1 MEKIK
6 ATVELTIFNCLFP
19 IILFEVDH
27 KNCLKRN
34 RDKSSAF
41 NGVGGGNFLEMSMVF
56 TQKMTRTSRRH
67 RPILCCRLK
76 VMYVISKIDT
86 SFAKLPNAAAVTRC
100 QYIKFKIVNCFLV
113 DNEN

>member
-1 MEKIK
+1 M
-6 ATVELTIFNCLFP
+6 AW
-19 IILFEVDH
+19 
-27 KNCLKRN
+27 
-34 RDKSSAF
+34 
-41 NGVGGGNFLEMSMVF
+41 GVGGYFLEMGMVF

-86 SFAKLPNAAAVTRC
+86 SFAKLPDAAAVTRC
-100 QYIKFKIVNCFLV
+100 LYIKFKTVNCFLV

>member
-41 NGVGGGNFLEMSMVF
+41 NGVGGEFFGNEHGFYAED
-56 TQKMTRTSRRH
+56 
-67 RPILCCRLK
+67 
-76 VMYVISKIDT
+76 DT
-86 SFAKLPNAAAVTRC
+86 NKSSA
-100 QYIKFKIVNCFLV
+100 
-113 DNEN
+113 